1 MGARGRDE
9 RAGRGAPV
17 SEHTEAD
24 PSPYADVPA
33 PYADV
38 ETTLRDE
45 FAGVHS
51 ATTVTRCVEAA
62 HYGALEVTGYAHPSL
77 VERIA
82 RKHLHV
88 LALVASERG

>member
-1 MGARGRDE
+1 MSDR
-9 RAGRGAPV
+9 
-17 SEHTEAD
+17 TEAD
-24 PSPYADVPA
+24 PSPYADV
-33 PYADV
+33 
-38 ETTLRDE
+38 ETALRDE

-62 HYGALEVTGYAHPSL
+62 HYGALEVTGYAHAGL

>member
-1 MGARGRDE
+1 VLGDHHE
-9 RAGRGAPV
+9 RFSGLRSVLVNA
-17 SEHTEAD
+17 EAE
-24 PSPYADVPA
+24 PNPYAE
-33 PYADV
+33 V
-38 ETTLRDE
+38 EAALCDE

-51 ATTVTRCVEAA
+51 PATVTRCVQAA
-62 HYGALEVTGYAHPSL
+62 HYGALEVTGFAHPNL

>member
-1 MGARGRDE
+1 MND
-9 RAGRGAPV
+9 
-17 SEHTEAD
+17 HTKAD
-24 PSPYADVPA
+24 PTPYAE
-33 PYADV
+33 V
-38 ETTLRDE
+38 EALLRDE
-45 FAGVHS
+45 FASIHS
-51 ATTVTRCVEAA
+51 STTVTRCVEAA

>member
-1 MGARGRDE
+1 MGVREHNEGF
-9 RAGRGAPV
+9 
-17 SEHTEAD
+17 SEHRGVLVSDLTEAD
-24 PSPYADVPA
+24 PSPYAE
-33 PYADV
+33 V
-38 ETTLRDE
+38 ETALRKE
-45 FAGVHS
+45 FAGVHA

>member
-1 MGARGRDE
+1 MSD
-9 RAGRGAPV
+9 
-17 SEHTEAD
+17 HTEAD
-24 PSPYADVPA
+24 PT

-38 ETTLRDE
+38 ETVLCDE

>member
-1 MGARGRDE
+1 MSDL
-9 RAGRGAPV
+9 
-17 SEHTEAD
+17 TEAES
-24 PSPYADVPA
+24 SPYAE
-33 PYADV
+33 V
-38 ETTLRDE
+38 ETALRKE

-51 ATTVTRCVEAA
+51 SHTVTRCVEAA
-62 HYGALEVTGYAHPSL
+62 HYGALEVTGFAHPSL

>member
-1 MGARGRDE
+1 MRVGEHDE
-9 RAGRGAPV
+9 RHAGRRGV
-17 SEHTEAD
+17 LVNEHTEAD
-24 PSPYADVPA
+24 PMPYAE
-33 PYADV
+33 V
-38 ETTLRDE
+38 EAVLRDE

-51 ATTVTRCVEAA
+51 STTVTRCVEAA

>member
-1 MGARGRDE
+1 MS
-9 RAGRGAPV
+9 RAAGSG
-17 SEHTEAD
+17 T
-24 PSPYADVPA
+24 SPYAE
-33 PYADV
+33 V
-38 ETTLRDE
+38 EARLQEE

-62 HYGALEVTGYAHPSL
+62 HYGALEVTGSAHPDL

>member
-1 MGARGRDE
+1 MSRPPGSGA
-9 RAGRGAPV
+9 
-17 SEHTEAD
+17 
-24 PSPYADVPA
+24 SPYAE
-33 PYADV
+33 V
-38 ETTLRDE
+38 EALLKDE
-45 FAGVHS
+45 FAGVHP

-62 HYGALEVTGYAHPSL
+62 HYGALEVTGSAHPGL

>member
-1 MGARGRDE
+1 M
-9 RAGRGAPV
+9 
-17 SEHTEAD
+17 SEHIEAD
-24 PSPYADVPA
+24 PTPYAE
-33 PYADV
+33 V
-38 ETTLRDE
+38 EAALRDE

-51 ATTVTRCVEAA
+51 STTVTRCVEAA

>member
-9 RAGRGAPV
+9 RFSDHRGVLV

-24 PSPYADVPA
+24 PG

-38 ETTLRDE
+38 EAALRDE

-62 HYGALEVTGYAHPSL
+62 HFGALEVTGYAHPSL

>member
-1 MGARGRDE
+1 VLVND
-9 RAGRGAPV
+9 
-17 SEHTEAD
+17 HTE
-24 PSPYADVPA
+24 PESSPYAE
-33 PYADV
+33 V
-38 ETTLRDE
+38 EAALCEE

-51 ATTVTRCVEAA
+51 AAIVTRCVDAA
-62 HYGALEVTGYAHPSL
+62 HYGALEVTGYAHPNL

>member
-1 MGARGRDE
+1 M
-9 RAGRGAPV
+9 

-24 PSPYADVPA
+24 PSPYADVPT

>member
-1 MGARGRDE
+1 MSD
-9 RAGRGAPV
+9 
-17 SEHTEAD
+17 HTEAE
-24 PSPYADVPA
+24 PSPYADV
-33 PYADV
+33 
-38 ETTLRDE
+38 ETALREE

-51 ATTVTRCVEAA
+51 AITVTRCVEAA

>member
-1 MGARGRDE
+1 LSGHRGVL
-9 RAGRGAPV
+9 V
-17 SEHTEAD
+17 SDRTEAGS
-24 PSPYADVPA
+24 SPYGE
-33 PYADV
+33 V
-38 ETTLRDE
+38 ETALREE

-51 ATTVTRCVEAA
+51 AVTVTRCVEAA

-88 LALVASERG
+88 LALVASDRG